1 MSISQREIA
10 RRAVRLRAAIDRN
23 VTNLNLGGCG
33 LFALLAA
40 KALRQLGV
48 EQVEVALPNQRDD
61 WTARDLSPR
70 QCLETGTE
78 PHEMERGHIGVRYIL
93 GGKTYCMDSTRI
105 RLGATQFGRRQHGV
119 SDRVSRQLRRNG
131 AAQVSISYPFG
142 QGLTPEEFEPCV
154 KRASA
159 WNHAFD
165 RKQTKKVAALV
176 QAYLVHG
183 VV

>member
-23 VTNLNLGGCG
+23 ITNLNLGGCG
-33 LFALLAA
+33 LFALFTA

-48 EQVEVALPNQRDD
+48 DQVELALPNQWEDE
-61 WTARDLSPR
+61 SPR
-70 QCLETGTE
+70 QCLEGGTE
-78 PHEMERGHIGVRYIL
+78 PHEMYRGHVGVRYIF

-105 RLGATQFGRRQHGV
+105 RLGASQFGRWQHGA
-119 SDRVSRQLRRNG
+119 SPRVSKQLQRNG
-131 AAQVSISYPFG
+131 AAQIRISYPFG
-142 QGLTPEEFEPCV
+142 QGLTPEEFEPCAR
-154 KRASA
+154 RASA
-159 WNHAFD
+159 WNSAFD
-165 RKQTKKVAALV
+165 RKQANKLAALV